1 LPGVWW
7 PTAEDAPQ
15 FETGDQAHHIL
26 DPILRQYN
34 GIIWSLQGN
43 ADAFEPVFD
52 TINYPN
58 DPREYME
65 GEPWAIGFMQGV
77 ALCQHDWQ
85 PFFDETQGRG
95 WRRLLHLLGTAEVT
109 PADEALT
116 RWPDQREELARQIPA
131 SIAAIYRY

>member
-85 PFFDETQGRG
+85 P
-95 WRRLLHLLGTAEVT
+95 LLMKHKAAGGSVPCIWCTAEVT

-131 SIAAIYRY
+131 SFAAIYRY